1 MKRFPGA
8 KFLIWI
14 ALALLIMQVPVFAQ
28 ASNPDKPIESLNFQ
42 NAEIRS
48 VLNFL
53 AEYGDVNIVSSP
65 AVEGTVNISLKNITW
80 QLALDIIMKTYG
92 LTAVQEKGYIRVV
105 PTTDY
110 LEETSMVEK
119 HKSEQAKIVALE
131 TEIIEVDNAS
141 AQDLVDPIMSIL
153 TERGKVEV
161 DKRSNSIIVNEIPD
175 NIPLIKEFVKELD
188 KETSQIKISA
198 QIVEVSSTAL
208 EEFGVDWLLTGSKEV
223 RKSSGYEADYIDSA
237 SVMGGKSAGRIS
249 DIVGEFTFST
259 IQPGWDLTA
268 TIQALVSDGNGKII
282 AHPEITTVDNKEAR
296 IQSGQKIPIKTF
308 DPSGNV
314 VIQFEEIGTILRVT
328 PHITSENRILM
339 HLLPERST
347 YEYDPNGV
355 IINSKNAET
364 NVVVENGQTVVIG
377 GLTTQDMLE
386 SHIGI
391 PVLKDIPVLGYLFGY
406 KKKKV
411 ENRDLIIFVTP
422 TIVGRDLAAAPAS
435 EGSKQ

>member
-1 MKRFPGA
+1 MKRFPGFKILA
-8 KFLIWI
+8 GI
-14 ALALLIMQVPVFAQ
+14 ALTLLIMQVSVFAQ
-28 ASNPDKPIESLNFQ
+28 GNPNKPIESLNFQ
-42 NAEIRS
+42 NADIRS

-65 AVEGTVNISLKNITW
+65 TVEGAVNISLKNITW
-80 QLALDIIMKTYG
+80 KLALDIIMKTYG
-92 LTAVQEKGYIRVV
+92 LTAVQEEGYIRVV
-105 PTTDY
+105 PTESY

-119 HKSEQAKIVALE
+119 HRSEQAKIVALE
-131 TEIIEVDNAS
+131 TEIIHVDNAS
-141 AQDLVDPIMSIL
+141 AQDLVDPIQSIL
-153 TERGKVEV
+153 TDRGKVEV
-161 DKRSNSIIVNEIPD
+161 DKRSNSIIINEIPE
-175 NIPLIKEFVKELD
+175 NIPLVQQFVKELD

-208 EEFGVDWLLTGSKEV
+208 EEIGVDWTLNGSKEV
-223 RKSSGYEADYIDSA
+223 RKSSGYSADYDHTTSVSGAESA
-237 SVMGGKSAGRIS
+237 DRMS
-249 DIVGEFTFST
+249 DVAAEFTFST
-259 IQPGWDLTA
+259 VQPGWDLTA
-268 TIQALVSDGNGKII
+268 TIQALVSDGNGKIV
-282 AHPEITTVDNKEAR
+282 AHPEITTVDNKEAK

-314 VIQFEEIGTILRVT
+314 VITFEEVGTILRVT

-339 HLLPERST
+339 HLLPERSF

-377 GLTTQDMLE
+377 GLTTQDVIE
-386 SHIGI
+386 SHVGV
-391 PVLKDIPVLGYLFGY
+391 PVLKDIPVVGYLFGY

-422 TIVGRDLAAAPAS
+422 TIVGRDLAAAPVHQ
-435 EGSKQ
+435 GNQQ